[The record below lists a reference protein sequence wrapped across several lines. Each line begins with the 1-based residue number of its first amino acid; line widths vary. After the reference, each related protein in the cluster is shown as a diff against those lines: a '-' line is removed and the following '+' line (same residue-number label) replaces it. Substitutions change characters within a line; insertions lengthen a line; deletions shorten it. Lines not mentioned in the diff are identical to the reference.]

1 MLQFTLTGRLAAEP
15 ELTTYGPDNTPM
27 ARLRVASNQPGARD
41 TDFFDVAVFG
51 DSALATTRE
60 LHKGDKVHL
69 KGNGRQHV
77 WTSDSGDRR
86 ERVSL
91 NARSV
96 EHTPTIAQDVTTTAA
111 AATVDSARSAA
122 ASASR

>member
-1 MLQFTLTGRLAAEP
+1 MLQFTLTGRLATDP

-27 ARLRVASNQPGARD
+27 ARLRVASNQPGSQD

-51 DSALATTRE
+51 DKALATTRD

-69 KGNGRQHV
+69 KGSGRQHV
-77 WTSDSGDRR
+77 WTTNSGDRR

-96 EHTPTIAQDVTTTAA
+96 EHTPAIAQHTTTA
-111 AATVDSARSAA
+111 TVDTTRSATT
-122 ASASR
+122 SATR

>member
-1 MLQFTLTGRLAAEP
+1 MLQFTLTGRLAADP

-27 ARLRVASNQPGARD
+27 ARLRVASNQPGTQD

-51 DSALATTRE
+51 DKALATVSE

-77 WTSDSGDRR
+77 WTTGDGDRR

-96 EHTPTIAQDVTTTAA
+96 EHTPAIAQDTTAA
-111 AATVDSARSAA
+111 TAAVDSTRNAT